1 MQPRRHLAIE
11 GAYNIRDLG
20 GYPTLDGRRTR
31 WKTFIRASSL
41 HRLPPD
47 SQAALVDYGIRT
59 VIDLRST
66 HEVDEAPSVF
76 ADQAQ
81 VTYYHQNL
89 TGDEP
94 LTNASDSVE
103 TGEPSERILAVYS
116 GWLELCQ
123 PQIRRTLA
131 TLANPSALPAMYNCA
146 GGKDRTGVISALLL
160 GIAGVPEDVIA
171 EDYALSARYLLDRF
185 FAEQASPEVTRE
197 DYTHEDYQR
206 DFCPPDGMTNV
217 LAYVNECYGGVE
229 DYVGTIGLRASQI
242 ESIRSALLG

>member
-1 MQPRRHLAIE
+1 MHHVTLNRPGRGRIRLQPRRHLAIE

-81 VTYYHQNL
+81 ESHRGYYHQNL

-94 LTNASDSVE
+94 LTNTSDSVE
-103 TGEPSERILAVYS
+103 TGEPSERILAV
-116 GWLELCQ
+116 LQ
-123 PQIRRTLA
+123 RVARIV
-131 TLANPSALPAMYNCA
+131 SASDTQDA
-146 GGKDRTGVISALLL
+146 GHSSQSQR
-160 GIAGVPEDVIA
+160 
-171 EDYALSARYLLDRF
+171 SARDV
-185 FAEQASPEVTRE
+185 Q
-197 DYTHEDYQR
+197 
-206 DFCPPDGMTNV
+206 
-217 LAYVNECYGGVE
+217 
-229 DYVGTIGLRASQI
+229 LRWW
-242 ESIRSALLG
+242 